1 MKFFRRRKLERS
13 YVVKLRMSDAHAL
26 ANLHARCFPL
36 PWNSQDFEA
45 HLAQPSNEAYG
56 LKIGEQ
62 LIGFLLMRYAADEAE
77 VLTVAVD
84 PKWQGLS
91 IGERLMMY
99 GFSQSQAQGAS
110 RCYLEVKGANRAAIK
125 LYNKLGFTETG
136 RRAQYY
142 APSGGGDAILMA
154 RDLA

>member
-1 MKFFRRRKLERS
+1 MKFLKRNKLKRS
-13 YVVKLRMSDAHAL
+13 YIVKLRMNDAHAL
-26 ANLHARCFPL
+26 ASLHARCFPL
-36 PWNSQDFEA
+36 PWNQQDFEA
-45 HLAQPSNEAYG
+45 HLAQPNNEAYG
-56 LKIGEQ
+56 LKINEA

-84 PKWQGLS
+84 PKWQGLA

-99 GFSQSQAQGAS
+99 GFAQASAQGAS
-110 RCYLEVKGANRAAIK
+110 RCYLEVEGANRAAIR
-125 LYNKLGFTETG
+125 LYGKLGFTETG

>member
-1 MKFFRRRKLERS
+1 MKFLKKNRLKRS
-13 YVVKLRMSDAHAL
+13 YIAKLRMSDAHAL

-36 PWNSQDFEA
+36 PWNQQDFEA
-45 HLAQPSNEAYG
+45 HLAQASNEAYG
-56 LKIGEQ
+56 LKIGET

-99 GFSQSQAQGAS
+99 GFAQGQAQGVG
-110 RCYLEVKGANRAAIK
+110 RCYLEVEGMNRPAIR
-125 LYNKLGFTETG
+125 LYEKLGFAETG

-142 APSGGGDAILMA
+142 AASNGGDAILMA

>member
-1 MKFFRRRKLERS
+1 MKFFKKNRLKRS
-13 YVVKLRMSDAHAL
+13 YIVKLRMADARAL

-36 PWNSQDFEA
+36 PWNSQDFET
-45 HLAQPSNEAYG
+45 HLAQCNNEAYG
-56 LKIGEQ
+56 LKIGDQ

-91 IGERLMMY
+91 IGERLMVY
-99 GFSQSQAQGAS
+99 GFSQGMAQGAG
-110 RCYLEVKGANRAAIK
+110 RCYLEVEGANRAAIR
-125 LYNKLGFTETG
+125 LYQKLGFAETG

-142 APSGGGDAILMA
+142 ASSGGGDAVLMA